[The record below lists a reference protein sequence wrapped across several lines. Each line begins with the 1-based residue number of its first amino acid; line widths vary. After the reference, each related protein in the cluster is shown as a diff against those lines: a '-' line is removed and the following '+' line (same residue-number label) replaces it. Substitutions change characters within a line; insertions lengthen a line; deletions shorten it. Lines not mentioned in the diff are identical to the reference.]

1 MAGRSALF
9 QGLLNAAKD
18 VLPGALMSG
27 GLTGGIA
34 LMGGASPKDA
44 ALYGLLDAGVSGT
57 ALTGLRALRPKVPMR
72 MINTKTGEETLQ
84 PGSSRLET
92 PLNLA
97 ASIFV
102 TPTLANKLLGGE
114 VTPTDT
120 LQSQQILQQ
129 NMQRDLLNEALAKRL
144 EQVQNN
150 RMTVRNAYSPNTMFQ
165 MQGMEQTLPMSAVLR
180 EELFRPD
187 QFNLAGIQSD
197 MASIVGV

>member
-1 MAGRSALF
+1 M
-9 QGLLNAAKD
+9 
-18 VLPGALMSG
+18 
-27 GLTGGIA
+27 
-34 LMGGASPKDA
+34 
-44 ALYGLLDAGVSGT
+44 LDAGVSGT
-57 ALTGLRALRPKVPMR
+57 ALTGLRALRPKAPTR

-84 PGSSRLET
+84 PGISRLEM
-92 PLNLA
+92 PLNAA

-129 NMQRDLLNEALAKRL
+129 NMQRDLLNEALTKRL

-165 MQGMEQTLPMSAVLR
+165 MQGMEQTLPMSAALR
-180 EELFRPD
+180 EELFRPE

>member
-57 ALTGLRALRPKVPMR
+57 ALTGLRALRPKAPTR

-84 PGSSRLET
+84 PGSSRLEM
-92 PLNLA
+92 PLNAA

-114 VTPTDT
+114 VAPTDT

-129 NMQRDLLNEALAKRL
+129 N
-144 EQVQNN
+144 
-150 RMTVRNAYSPNTMFQ
+150 SPNTMFQ